1 MKFIFNVEKK
11 KKKEKEGEIRSRP
24 LKSHETS
31 NQNSMTRDHETLL
44 IRCFYT
50 SIKLNMIIITAFAT
64 TQAFKTVVE
73 RERERERKTEIA

>member
-1 MKFIFNVEKK
+1 
-11 KKKEKEGEIRSRP
+11 
-24 LKSHETS
+24 
-31 NQNSMTRDHETLL
+31 MTRDHETLL

-73 RERERERKTEIA
+73 RERERERERKKLKSPEIARTKKIKTRSN

>member
-1 MKFIFNVEKK
+1 
-11 KKKEKEGEIRSRP
+11 
-24 LKSHETS
+24 
-31 NQNSMTRDHETLL
+31 MTRDHETLL

-73 RERERERKTEIA
+73 REREREREKLKSPEIARTKKIKTRSN